1 MKFFFI
7 LTMIAIVSCLT
18 TMITAI
24 IFNSLVLGFCFIGS
38 IVLLIGGMIG
48 MVICDKL
55 GL

>member
-7 LTMIAIVSCLT
+7 LAMVAIISCLT
-18 TMITAI
+18 TLITAI

-38 IVLLIGGMIG
+38 VVLLICGMIG